1 MKIQESFLT
10 NQGLNKEHEWAEYK
24 LFMDNKEVFS
34 VKHDTNNP
42 EDNTL
47 FTNFKD
53 CYNIVTL
60 LQQVYEAGKNN
71 VQVEFG
77 LR

>member
-1 MKIQESFLT
+1 M
-10 NQGLNKEHEWAEYK
+10 
-24 LFMDNKEVFS
+24 FS
-34 VKHDTNNP
+34 VKHDTNSP

-53 CYNIVTL
+53 CYNIMTL

>member
-1 MKIQESFLT
+1 M
-10 NQGLNKEHEWAEYK
+10 
-24 LFMDNKEVFS
+24 FS
-34 VKHDTNNP
+34 VKHDTNSP

-53 CYNIVTL
+53 CYNIMTL
-60 LQQVYEAGKNN
+60 LQQVYEAGKYN